1 MSGTLSKELAGI
13 SGDPANPMR
22 QISGSIDG
30 TPLAAINGN
39 GFQSVV
45 ALAGADI
52 TITLDSGQV
61 GQVLCVLHTFSGANA
76 GEQGHTTRIS
86 ADTLTAAVAPSIVLN
101 KGIAGADAAWAAGD
115 LLDFTIMVTDL

>member
-22 QISGSIDG
+22 QISGTVEG
-30 TPLAAINGN
+30 TPGAEINGN

-45 ALAGADI
+45 AAAGASL

-61 GQVLCVLHTFSGANA
+61 RQVLCVLHSFSAAAAA
-76 GEQGHTTRIS
+76 GQGHTTRID
-86 ADTLTAAVAPSIVLN
+86 ADTLNAAVAPSIVFE
-101 KGIAGADAAWAAGD
+101 KGIGGADAAWAAGD